1 MNIIGNGKGNGC
13 SSHDGCV
20 TTSPNSGVQPQ
31 LCDYVHRFSW
41 TDIWKGMYCVQS
53 MTRGIWAGKNWKLR
67 VTWRLGAG
75 RWPLT
80 HHICDSWCWVSAGTS
95 TGAVSWASYMWPLCV
110 VWAFSQRGSL
120 RIIRLLTWSLRP
132 PQVSY
137 FANKV
142 KVALSFSDIDLELL
156 QNHYSYIFP
165 HARSNAQ
172 VQIQWEE
179 S

>member
-1 MNIIGNGKGNGC
+1 MFSSWC

-31 LCDYVHRFSW
+31 LFDYVHRFSW
-41 TDIWKGMYCVQS
+41 TDIWKGMYCVHS
-53 MTRGIWAGKNWKLR
+53 MTPGIWAGENWKLR
-67 VTWRLGAG
+67 VTWRLGPG

-80 HHICDSWCWVSAGTS
+80 HHTCGSWCWVSAGSS
-95 TGAVSWASYMWPLCV
+95 TGVVSWTSYTWPLYV
-110 VWAFSQRGSL
+110 VWAFSLRGSL
-120 RIIRLLTWSLRP
+120 RIIRLLKWPLRA

-142 KVALSFSDIDLELL
+142 KVALFFFFAIDLERL

-165 HARSNAQ
+165 TC
-172 VQIQWEE
+172 
-179 S
+179 